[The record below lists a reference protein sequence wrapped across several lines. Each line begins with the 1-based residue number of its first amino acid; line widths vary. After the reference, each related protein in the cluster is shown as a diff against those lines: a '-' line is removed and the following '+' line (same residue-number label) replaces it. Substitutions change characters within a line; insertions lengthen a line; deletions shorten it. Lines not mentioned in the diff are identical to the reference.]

1 MIASAS
7 AAAARIGRGTDAR
20 GWLDRLLAS
29 ERFRHWAAGFPLTRP
44 IARRR
49 ARALFDLCAG
59 FVYSQVLYACV
70 RLRLFDMLAE
80 EPQSAAVLARRMGL
94 PAEGA
99 DRLLAAA
106 ASLGLV
112 ARRGDRFGLGRLGA
126 AMVGNPG
133 LAAMVEHHAV
143 LYADL
148 QDPVALLRGEGKATG
163 LSRYWPYAGASGPE
177 ALGAE
182 QVGAYTALMAASQPL
197 VAAEI
202 LESYPLGR
210 HRCLLD
216 VGGGDGSFVTAAAA
230 RAPHLRFMLFDLPAV
245 AGRARARFA
254 TGGIADRAVALG
266 GDFLSDDLP
275 RGADVVSL
283 VRIIHDHDDEAALAI
298 LRRAFAAL
306 PAGGTLLLAE
316 PMAGTAGAEPVGD
329 AYFGFYLLAMGS
341 GRPRSL
347 ANLQALLTRAGFVL
361 ARPRRT
367 RLPLLTRLIVATKP
381 ATPQTVNLS

>member
-59 FVYSQVLYACV
+59 FVYSQILYACV

-163 LSRYWPYAGASGPE
+163 LSRYWPYAGASAPE

-245 AGRARARFA
+245 AERARARFA

-381 ATPQTVNLS
+381 ATAETVNLS